1 MSNVHI
7 CRKKARGD
15 KSRAKGDLVIVPG
28 ELSLEQLIAKVGL
41 VSGVIYVDDLSI
53 MSEIEGKV
61 LDWDKGW
68 DALEALL
75 LAGNKVQLI
84 MEDLYFDGAR
94 GTDFK
99 TLQSVS
105 AAIKNL
111 RKKRQDKAVG
121 RYKEKMTTGEN
132 PSNWKLP
139 DNDFLS
145 LLVSKV
151 KELGVTNACK
161 ELNISKPTYYN
172 WKRKQLF

>member
-1 MSNVHI
+1 MRNVHI
-7 CRKKARGD
+7 CRKKALGV
-15 KSRAKGDLVIVPG
+15 KAKGDLVIVPG
-28 ELSLEQLIAKVGL
+28 QLSLEELIAKIGV

-68 DALEALL
+68 DALDALL
-75 LAGNKVQLI
+75 VAGNKVQLI
-84 MEDLYFDGAR
+84 KEDLYFEGAR

-99 TLQSVS
+99 TLQLVS

-111 RKKRQDKAVG
+111 RKRRQVKSVG
-121 RYKEKMTTGEN
+121 SYKEKMITGEN

-139 DNDFLS
+139 DKEFLS

-151 KELGVTNACK
+151 KELGVVNACK
-161 ELNISKPTYYN
+161 ELGISKQSYYN
-172 WKRKQLF
+172 WKRKELL